1 MRLFHFRL
9 SLKEQRISLFRRM
22 KADSTDFTREEWLRE
37 RFSNHFEFTHRQ
49 TTFFFVPE
57 TNVTGI
63 PEELIVGWIARKREI
78 NERTPP
84 WEGLGVTEHHSWQ
97 AALIVIDPSHHE
109 DGQKIAMESR
119 SEVGAAEAILASLAN
134 SLGADIDEPFSVA
147 VYPII
152 EERSF
157 ARFAEEHKN
166 TIRQITYEAAVPNMF
181 GGADDFSN
189 EMRLLRETAN
199 VSKVKTRLESD
210 EVIDIDNS
218 KLKEIAKYVEKG
230 GGKISARTT
239 DGARYNSAE
248 HAAYTDVP
256 NTDEPTQA
264 SFWENIKRAVER
276 IF

>member
-1 MRLFHFRL
+1 MRLFHFRV
-9 SLKEQRISLFRRM
+9 SLKEQRVSLFRRTRE
-22 KADSTDFTREEWLRE
+22 DGNDFTREEWLRE
-37 RFSNHFEFTHRQ
+37 RFATQFEFSHRQ

-57 TNVTGI
+57 SSQIGL
-63 PEELIVGWIARKREI
+63 PDELIVGWIARKREI

-84 WEGLGVTEHHSWQ
+84 WEGLEVAEHHSWQ
-97 AALIVIDPSHHE
+97 AALMVLDPSHHE

-134 SLGADIDEPFSVA
+134 SLGADVDEPYSVTI
-147 VYPII
+147 YPII

-157 ARFAEEHKN
+157 ARFAEEHRN

-189 EMRLLRETAN
+189 EMRVLRETAN

-218 KLKEIAKYVEKG
+218 KLKEIAKYVERG

-239 DGARYNSAE
+239 DGARYNSNE
-248 HAAYTDVP
+248 HAAFTEVP
-256 NTDEPTQA
+256 DTDEPTQA
-264 SFWENIKRAVER
+264 SFWENIKQAVEK